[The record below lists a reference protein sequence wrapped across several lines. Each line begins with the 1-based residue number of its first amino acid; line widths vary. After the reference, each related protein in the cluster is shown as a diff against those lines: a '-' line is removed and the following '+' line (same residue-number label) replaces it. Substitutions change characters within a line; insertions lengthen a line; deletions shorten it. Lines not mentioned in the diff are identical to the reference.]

1 MYYHKKKR
9 KESDMNNKALGNS
22 FEQELC
28 EKLSEYGFW
37 THNMAM
43 NKAGQ
48 PADIIAVRNKI
59 AYLIDAKVCS
69 SKGFALSRVEEN
81 QTLSMELWREC
92 GNGQGWFA
100 LKVPTDEIYMIPHI
114 CIQAYEKTQSAL
126 SFPEIHELG
135 KPLEKWVTRCK

>member
-1 MYYHKKKR
+1 
-9 KESDMNNKALGNS
+9 MNNKTLGNS

-28 EKLSEYGFW
+28 EKLSGYGFW
-37 THNMAM
+37 VHNLAM

-81 QTLSMELWREC
+81 QELSMTLWNES

-100 LKVPTDEIYMIPHI
+100 LKVPTDEIYMIPHF
-114 CIQAYEKTQSAL
+114 CIQAHKAIKSHL
-126 SFPEIHELG
+126 SFSEIHELG
-135 KPLEKWVTRCK
+135 KPLGKWVAKCK

>member
-1 MYYHKKKR
+1 MTNKK
-9 KESDMNNKALGNS
+9 LGND

-28 EKLSEYGFW
+28 EKLSEHGFW

-48 PADIIAVRNKI
+48 PADIIAVKNKT

-69 SKGFALSRVEEN
+69 SRGFALSRVEEN
-81 QTLSMELWREC
+81 QELSMELWQEC

-100 LKVPTDEIYMIPHI
+100 LKVPTNEIYMIPHI
-114 CIQAYEKTQSAL
+114 CIQALKRGQAYL
-126 SFPEIHELG
+126 SFSEMHTLG
-135 KPLEKWVTRCK
+135 KPLEKWVARCK

>member
-1 MYYHKKKR
+1 
-9 KESDMNNKALGNS
+9 MNNKTLGNN

-37 THNMAM
+37 VHCLNM

-48 PADIIAVRNKI
+48 PADILAVKNRL

-81 QTLSMELWREC
+81 QELAMTLWHER

-100 LKVPTDEIYMIPHI
+100 LKVPTGDVYMLPHI
-114 CIQAYEKTQSAL
+114 CIQAYKSRQSL
-126 SFPEIHELG
+126 LTFREIHELG
-135 KPLEKWVTRCK
+135 KPLEKWVARCK

>member
-1 MYYHKKKR
+1 
-9 KESDMNNKALGNS
+9 MNNKTLGNG
-22 FEQELC
+22 FEQEFC

-37 THNMAM
+37 VHNMAM

-59 AYLIDAKVCS
+59 AHLIDAKVCS

-81 QTLSMELWREC
+81 QGLAMDLWNSC

-100 LKVPTDEIYMIPHI
+100 IKVPTDEIYMIPYV
-114 CIQAYEKTQSAL
+114 CIAAL
-126 SFPEIHELG
+126 ARVKSVISFSEIHELG
-135 KPLEKWVTRCK
+135 RPLEKWVAKCK

>member
-1 MYYHKKKR
+1 
-9 KESDMNNKALGNS
+9 MNNKTLGNS

-28 EKLSEYGFW
+28 EKLSGYGFW
-37 THNMAM
+37 VHNLAM

-81 QTLSMELWREC
+81 QELSMTLWNES

-100 LKVPTDEIYMIPHI
+100 LKVPTDEIYMIPHF
-114 CIQAYEKTQSAL
+114 CIQAHKAIKSHL
-126 SFPEIHELG
+126 SFSEIHELG
-135 KPLEKWVTRCK
+135 KPLGKWVAICK

>member
-1 MYYHKKKR
+1 
-9 KESDMNNKALGNS
+9 MNNKTLGND

-37 THNMAM
+37 THNLAM

-48 PADIIAVRNKI
+48 PADIIAVKNKI

-69 SKGFALSRVEEN
+69 SRGFALSRVEEN
-81 QTLSMELWREC
+81 QELAMTLWNEC

-100 LKVPTDEIYMIPHI
+100 LKVPTGEIYMLPHI
-114 CIQAYEKTQSAL
+114 CIQAFKAHQSLL
-126 SFPEIHELG
+126 SFKEIHELG
-135 KPLEKWVTRCK
+135 KPLEKWVTKCK

>member
-1 MYYHKKKR
+1 
-9 KESDMNNKALGNS
+9 MNNKTLGNN

-37 THNMAM
+37 VHCLAM

-48 PADIIAVRNKI
+48 PADILAVRNKI

-69 SKGFALSRVEEN
+69 SKGFALSRVEDN
-81 QTLSMELWREC
+81 QELAMNLWNER

-100 LKVPTDEIYMIPHI
+100 LKVPTGEIYFLPHI
-114 CIQAYEKTQSAL
+114 CIQAFKNTQSIL
-126 SFPEIHELG
+126 SFREIHELG

>member
-1 MYYHKKKR
+1 MTNKKI
-9 KESDMNNKALGNS
+9 GND

-28 EKLSEYGFW
+28 EKLSECGFW
-37 THNMAM
+37 CTNLAM

-69 SKGFALSRVEEN
+69 SRGFALSRVEEN
-81 QTLSMELWREC
+81 QELSMTLWEER

-100 LKVPTDEIYMIPHI
+100 LQVPTGDIYMIPHI
-114 CIQAYEKTQSAL
+114 CILGYRNVQSSL
-126 SFPEIHELG
+126 SCSEIHEIGTPLG
-135 KPLEKWVTRCK
+135 KWVTKCK